1 VTAYADQRG
10 RASGLN
16 WLTHD
21 VVTTPFTL
29 ATIRAADSKAPA
41 RGSAVNNP

>member
-1 VTAYADQRG
+1 MTAYADQRG

-21 VVTTPFTL
+21 VVTKPFTQ

-41 RGSAVNNP
+41 SGGAVNNP